1 MNCLCL
7 HDNIKWMALQK
18 NHNNSKIWEL
28 RTVLTERLSLMR
40 AAWNARTLIG
50 GDSGGDSSDVGED
63 NAESH
68 DDFIFVVI
76 TSKHSLILP
85 IMPVISLT
93 DLCQDCPLK
102 SSFLRLIFSLW
113 DFAHV
118 SVFWHWMFLMLLCLV
133 CSEILSEGG
142 LWTGTTTGLMFH
154 ICCEHTNC
162 SQDSGIRGSIKLIE
176 ITGSGASFCPDYI
189 GRNGETKKLL
199 SRGLAPVTRRCG
211 DQAGKNVDTF
221 RHVIMSSHTKLSSPA
236 SHFGLDVKTFWHLF
250 LF

>member
-1 MNCLCL
+1 
-7 HDNIKWMALQK
+7 MALQK
-18 NHNNSKIWEL
+18 NHKNSKIWEL
-28 RTVLTERLSLMR
+28 RTVLTEKLSLMPANR
-40 AAWNARTLIG
+40 NARTLIW

-113 DFAHV
+113 DFADV
-118 SVFWHWMFLMLLCLV
+118 SVFWHWMFPMLLCLV

-142 LWTGTTTGLMFH
+142 LWTGTTIALMFH

-176 ITGSGASFCPDYI
+176 ITGSGLLFVQI
-189 GRNGETKKLL
+189 TLEGMERQRNCYPEDWPPSHGGVETRPVKTRTL
-199 SRGLAPVTRRCG
+199 SV
-211 DQAGKNVDTF
+211 
-221 RHVIMSSHTKLSSPA
+221 MSSCHPTLSCHRPPHILVS
-236 SHFGLDVKTFWHLF
+236 L
-250 LF
+250 